1 MIKTN
6 ESRSKYFYH
15 IAMALLAITNSVFLL
30 YNLKSWKIDIDQ
42 TALLLTVIGI
52 LFAFGGIYVYS
63 VFNANIDAEKRAIN
77 DLQERY
83 KRELEQANKGLL
95 SVHKL
100 MSLYQKG
107 QLIVNAPTISIQQSA
122 LVRECELLFNEQK
135 EYLDELSKIPSPT
148 YSAYKSNFDSVCQS
162 ISESLDFKIDQI
174 EKKRKQFFAD
184 SRFSK
189 TNQDKL
195 LDELKKLYAIL
206 ISNSN
211 NDM

>member
-1 MIKTN
+1 MKPSIKET
-6 ESRSKYFYH
+6 
-15 IAMALLAITNSVFLL
+15 
-30 YNLKSWKIDIDQ
+30 
-42 TALLLTVIGI
+42 
-52 LFAFGGIYVYS
+52 
-63 VFNANIDAEKRAIN
+63 AEKRVFDVITRFE
-77 DLQERY
+77 DLT
-83 KRELEQANKGLL
+83 L
-95 SVHKL
+95 S
-100 MSLYQKG
+100 QD
-107 QLIVNAPTISIQQSA
+107 
-122 LVRECELLFNEQK
+122 EQK

-148 YSAYKSNFDSVCQS
+148 YSAYKSNFDSVWQS

-174 EKKRKQFFAD
+174 ETKRKQFFAD